1 MSSDSPVAAK
11 LLSFSR
17 RLCEFNSAQFGAILL
32 GSSLLFFT
40 QILAPAIEGRD
51 ALDETLASTQQQVEI
66 RKKELA
72 DGKNLSNALKFDEF
86 IQWIQYRKN
95 AQHRDLKEFRLDL
108 FLESPQQG
116 IDS

>member
-1 MSSDSPVAAK
+1 M
-11 LLSFSR
+11 
-17 RLCEFNSAQFGAILL
+17 
-32 GSSLLFFT
+32 
-40 QILAPAIEGRD
+40 
-51 ALDETLASTQQQVEI
+51 DETLASTQQQVEI
-66 RKKELA
+66 RNKELTA
-72 DGKNLSNALKFDEF
+72 GKNLSNALKIDEF